1 MSETHTVF
9 DYLSFFKTTLSR
21 ISFYQQDHCDRVTI
35 KLRKINET
43 GTDNGG
49 RMTLDVLF
57 HLINA
62 LSDDKIDD
70 IPYAINTPDTNLQR
84 LIARLSADASRT
96 AGLSTLIQRLQ
107 VLSAASGDAI
117 KAEELLSANLIEVEK
132 TLPVLDFTGWPAV
145 RYAVSGELQTAES
158 QAWFH
163 AVTGAASVLCA
174 AIVHAE
180 HTSGT
185 PLLNILDK
193 VINLKSALP
202 ERYKAMANIH
212 Y

>member
-1 MSETHTVF
+1 MNV
-9 DYLSFFKTTLSR
+9 L
-21 ISFYQQDHCDRVTI
+21 TI
-35 KLRKINET
+35 NKNM
-43 GTDNGG
+43 DDGG

-62 LSDDKIDD
+62 LSADKIDD
-70 IPYAINTPDTNLQR
+70 IHYAIHTPEADLQR

-96 AGLSTLIQRLQ
+96 AGLSTLIQRLH
-107 VLSAASGDAI
+107 VLSAASGDAT
-117 KAEELLSANLIEVEK
+117 KAGELLSAHLIEVEK
-132 TLPVLDFTGWPAV
+132 TLPVLDFTGWPEV

-185 PLLNILDK
+185 PSLYILDK

-202 ERYKAMANIH
+202 ERYKAMASIL